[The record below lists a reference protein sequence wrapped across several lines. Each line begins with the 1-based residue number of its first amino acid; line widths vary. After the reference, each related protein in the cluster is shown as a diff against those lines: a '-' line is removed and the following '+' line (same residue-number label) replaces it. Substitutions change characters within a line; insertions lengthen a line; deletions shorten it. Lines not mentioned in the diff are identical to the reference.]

1 MSEAIELAKEELPEA
16 TALVP
21 MHSSYQRMS
30 IIRPRNVDELLKI
43 AQIFSRSDLVPRE
56 YKGKPEN
63 VVLAIQMGSELGLAP
78 LQALQN
84 IAVINGRPCLW
95 GDAMLALVQ
104 ASGKL
109 EYIREW
115 TEEKTAHC
123 VIKRKGYPE
132 AYEKSFSDDDAQRA
146 GLLHKPGPWQ
156 EYRDRQRQMR
166 ARSFALRDQFAD
178 VLRGLS
184 AIEEVQDYPDPELQS
199 VSRQFKKIT
208 GKNLIPLTSPR
219 DELITEE
226 ERHRLDQLRE
236 AEGISIEAIKAYLK
250 DTYNITHSRQIK
262 KTDYQNICDWLLMQN
277 HQVGNVK

>member
-1 MSEAIELAKEELPEA
+1 MSEAMKAIQEETPKVTE
-16 TALVP
+16 LVP
-21 MHSSYQRMS
+21 MHSAYQKMS
-30 IIRPRNVDELLKI
+30 IVRPRNIDELLKI

-63 VVLAIQMGSELGLAP
+63 VVLAIQIGSELGLAP

-115 TEEKTAHC
+115 TEEKSAHC

-132 AYEKSFSDDDAQRA
+132 EYEKIFSDEDAQRA
-146 GLLHKPGPWQ
+146 GLLQKPGPWQ

-184 AIEEVQDYPDPELQS
+184 SIEEVQDSPDPEMQN
-199 VSRQFKKIT
+199 VSRQFKKMT
-208 GKNLIPLTSPR
+208 GKTLIPSTKSEN
-219 DELITEE
+219 DLITEE

-262 KTDYQNICDWLLMQN
+262 KSDYSSICDWLLMQN

>member
-1 MSEAIELAKEELPEA
+1 MSEAMKAIQEETPKVTE
-16 TALVP
+16 LVP
-21 MHSSYQRMS
+21 MHSAYQKMS
-30 IIRPRNVDELLKI
+30 IVRPRNIDELLKI

-115 TEEKTAHC
+115 TEEKSAHC

-132 AYEKSFSDDDAQRA
+132 EYEKIFSDEDAQRA
-146 GLLHKPGPWQ
+146 GLLQKPGPWQ
-156 EYRDRQRQMR
+156 ESRARQRHMR

-184 AIEEVQDYPDPELQS
+184 SIEEVQDSPDPEMQN
-199 VSRQFKKIT
+199 VSRQFKKMT
-208 GKNLIPLTSPR
+208 GKTLIPSTKSEN
-219 DELITEE
+219 DLITEE

-262 KTDYQNICDWLLMQN
+262 KSDYSSICDWLLMQN

>member
-1 MSEAIELAKEELPEA
+1 MSEAMKAIQEETPKVTE
-16 TALVP
+16 LVP
-21 MHSSYQRMS
+21 MHSAYQKMS
-30 IIRPRNVDELLKI
+30 IVRPRNIDELLKI

-115 TEEKTAHC
+115 TEEKSAHC

-132 AYEKSFSDDDAQRA
+132 EYEKIFSDEDAQRA
-146 GLLHKPGPWQ
+146 GLLQKPGPWQ

-184 AIEEVQDYPDPELQS
+184 SIEEVQDSPDPEMQN
-199 VSRQFKKIT
+199 VSRQFKKMT
-208 GKNLIPLTSPR
+208 GKTLIPSTKSEN
-219 DELITEE
+219 DLITEE

-262 KTDYQNICDWLLMQN
+262 KSDYSSICDWLLMQN